1 MPERTCVSC
10 QKKGE
15 KSHFL
20 RISSDFAP
28 DLEQRSQGRG
38 AYVCNNNECIGK
50 LYKGRTRLGM
60 SLRKPLP
67 GKDALS
73 ELARK
78 IQTRVVNE

>member
-15 KSHFL
+15 KSDFV

-28 DLEQRSQGRG
+28 DFDQKAQGRG
-38 AYVCNNNECIGK
+38 AYICRNIECIGR
-50 LYKGRTRLGM
+50 LYKGKTRLGM
-60 SLRKPLP
+60 SLRQPIP
-67 GKDALS
+67 GKDVLS

>member
-1 MPERTCVSC
+1 VPERTCVSC
-10 QKKGE
+10 QNKGD
-15 KSHFL
+15 KSQFIRITRDFL
-20 RISSDFAP
+20 PDF
-28 DLEQRSQGRG
+28 EQKAHGRG

-50 LYKGRTRLGM
+50 LYKGKTRLGM
-60 SLRKPLP
+60 SLRCPLP